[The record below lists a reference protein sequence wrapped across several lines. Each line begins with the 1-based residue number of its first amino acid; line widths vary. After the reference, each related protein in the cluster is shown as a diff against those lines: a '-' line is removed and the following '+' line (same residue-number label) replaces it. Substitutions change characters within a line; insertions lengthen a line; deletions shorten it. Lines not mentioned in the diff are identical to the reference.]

1 MLSIF
6 FQESLQKGG
15 VKVWSVK
22 LNKSL
27 QEVELKALLFVVF
40 CLKGQEQR
48 PQCSSDALLGR
59 CTRPKCWPKL
69 KPRLFFSRPSFSEM
83 VAFFR
88 DNFSRNWSWNLQKI
102 DKSLETEKF
111 RNRNVTL
118 CAGLYTGLDVL
129 KSCSPIRNCRI
140 PHFVEPWLKG
150 QEQRPH
156 CRRLAKKPFSGD
168 LSCFYRSD
176 HLW

>member
-1 MLSIF
+1 MVSTF

-48 PQCSSDALLGR
+48 PQCSSDTLLGR

-69 KPRLFFSRPSFSEM
+69 KPRLFFETKFLRNGSFFSRQ
-83 VAFFR
+83 FFPKLKIKHLE
-88 DNFSRNWSWNLQKI
+88 NWQKSRNWEVSKP
-102 DKSLETEKF
+102 KCH
-111 RNRNVTL
+111 TL
-118 CAGLYTGLDVL
+118 CGLYTGLDVL
-129 KSCSPIRNCRI
+129 KSCSSIQNCRI

-156 CRRLAKKPFSGD
+156 CRRLAKNSFSGD